1 MKKYAYWLS
10 NIKGLGT
17 AKKNA
22 LYKMGFTAEEIY
34 TMSENRLYSI
44 SLLKKEEADAILS
57 SKTSWNMEKA
67 WFALMEKG
75 IGFVSVEDEAFP
87 SRLKGIPMAPHSL
100 YYIGNLPEEDNKA
113 IAIVGARGRSAYG
126 SEVTG
131 ALAQS
136 LSRHGVQIISGLAK
150 GIDTDAHS
158 GALEGGTPTFAVLG
172 CGVDVCYPTSNR
184 YLYHKIL
191 EEGGGIIS
199 EHPPGTQPLACYFPT
214 RNRIIAGLS
223 DVVAVME
230 ARIKSGSLIT
240 AEFAMDQGKDV
251 YVLPGRITDP
261 LSMGCNR
268 LISQGAGII
277 ESVDDFLLQM
287 RIVPGEKT
295 QQLDFYQNLLEK
307 DESMVYSQ
315 IDFRPMGFGILMDI
329 TGLSFDRLLEIIRNL
344 TAMGMIKESFPNHY
358 IRTYKE

>member
-1 MKKYAYWLS
+1 MRKYAYWLS

-22 LYKMGFTAEEIY
+22 LYKMGFSAEEVY
-34 TMSENRLYSI
+34 SMSENRLSSI
-44 SLLKKEEADAILS
+44 SLLKEEEVSAILE
-57 SKTSWNMEKA
+57 SKISWNLEKA

-75 IGFVSVEDEAFP
+75 IGFVSVEDDEFP
-87 SRLKGIPMAPHSL
+87 SRLRDIPMAPYSL
-100 YYIGNLPEEDNKA
+100 YFIGNLPDEEVKS

-131 ALAQS
+131 ALSQR
-136 LSRHGVQIISGLAK
+136 LSKHGAQIISGLAK

-184 YLYHKIL
+184 YLYQKIL
-191 EEGGGIIS
+191 EEGGGILS
-199 EHPPGTQPLACYFPT
+199 EHPPGTQPIACYFPT

-287 RIVPGEKT
+287 QIVSGAQEE
-295 QQLDFYQNLLEK
+295 QLDFYQNLLEK

-315 IDFRPMGFGILMDI
+315 IDFRPMGFGILMDK
-329 TGLSFDRLLEIIRNL
+329 TGLSFDRLLEIIGNL
-344 TAMGMIKESFPNHY
+344 TAMGMIKETFPNHY
-358 IRTYKE
+358 IRTYKG